1 MLEGSGICTDS
12 VGCSGLSR
20 LPSKWIASEHQMYS
34 IEYTLDSTNLFLAY
48 HQLIDVYICFIGNWC
63 VTETICDLILRNML
77 EIDWHYWFS
86 VILIRHYISHCI
98 EFNQAFIFV

>member
-1 MLEGSGICTDS
+1 
-12 VGCSGLSR
+12 
-20 LPSKWIASEHQMYS
+20 MYS

-77 EIDWHYWFS
+77 EID
-86 VILIRHYISHCI
+86 
-98 EFNQAFIFV
+98 